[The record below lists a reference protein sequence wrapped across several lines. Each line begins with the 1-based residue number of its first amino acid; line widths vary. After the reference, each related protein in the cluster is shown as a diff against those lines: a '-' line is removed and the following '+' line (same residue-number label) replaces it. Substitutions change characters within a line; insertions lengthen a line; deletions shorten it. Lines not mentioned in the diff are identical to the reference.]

1 MNLKEYRRLL
11 GYWRKPSI
19 RAIRHVYKSAVKRP
33 SVPLRRVHVQRL
45 SLARDTRPLY
55 EREMIPTEPR

>member
-11 GYWRKPSI
+11 AYYHTARS
-19 RAIRHVYKSAVKRP
+19 RAIRHVYKSVVKRP